1 MLDALV
7 AGKLDAAAIA
17 QLKHCNVRASTAELT
32 DALDGRLSE
41 THRLV
46 LGQHLEDIDLL
57 VRQRCELE
65 QRLKAET
72 AAHCEVIQRLCEVPG
87 INLIVAYT
95 ILAEI
100 GPGVAAFRSA
110 RQLASW
116 AGLCPGRNESAEVI
130 KSTRCAKGNR
140 FVRSLLT
147 QIAHAASRTKGSY
160 WEELFARMS
169 RRIGV
174 NKALWAV
181 AHRLLRLIW
190 KLLFTK
196 VQYREYGPRASDP
209 IRTKR
214 RIRYLQRQ
222 FRTLGYD
229 VTLTPATSG

>member
-46 LGQHLEDIDLL
+46 LGQHLEHIDLL

-87 INLIVAYT
+87 INLIAAYT

-100 GPGVAAFRSA
+100 GPGTAAFRSA

-147 QIAHAASRTKGSY
+147 GDRARRLAKGSY
-160 WEELFARMS
+160 WEESFARMS

-190 KLLFTK
+190 NSCSPKCSTGNMDPEHPT
-196 VQYREYGPRASDP
+196 RSGPNAGSATCSASFEP
-209 IRTKR
+209 W
-214 RIRYLQRQ
+214 
-222 FRTLGYD
+222 
-229 VTLTPATSG
+229 ATMSH